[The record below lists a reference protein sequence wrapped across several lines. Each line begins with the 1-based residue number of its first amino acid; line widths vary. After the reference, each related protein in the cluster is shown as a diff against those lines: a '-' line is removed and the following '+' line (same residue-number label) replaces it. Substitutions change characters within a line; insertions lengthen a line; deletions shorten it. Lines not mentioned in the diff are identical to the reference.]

1 MIKIRIGKKMKGS
14 AVVILDDDSNMLLLL
29 RSEKS
34 RWMPKKWGLPGG
46 KVESGEETVEAA
58 IRETKEETSLRVQNL
73 SYLKDFSH
81 KAVDLFYTNDYDGD
95 VQIDFEHDDYEWVSR
110 ADVEQYDTTPRIVE
124 IFDWILKNE
133 RTND

>member
-1 MIKIRIGKKMKGS
+1 MKGS
-14 AVVILDDDSNMLLLL
+14 AVAILDDDSNMLLLL
-29 RSEKS
+29 RSAKS
-34 RWMPKKWGLPGG
+34 RWMPKKWWLPGG
-46 KVESGEETVEAA
+46 KVESGEEPEEAA
-58 IRETKEETSLRVQNL
+58 IRETKEEASLNIQNL
-73 SYLKDFSH
+73 TRLKEFSD

-110 ADVEQYDTTPRIVE
+110 ADIEQYDTTPRIVE

>member
-1 MIKIRIGKKMKGS
+1 MKGS
-14 AVVILDDDSNMLLLL
+14 AVAILDDDSNMLLLL

-46 KVESGEETVEAA
+46 KIESGETAEEAV
-58 IRETKEETSLRVQNL
+58 IRETKEEASLNIQNL
-73 SYLKDFSH
+73 TYLKDLSN
-81 KAVDLFYTNDYDGD
+81 KSVDLFYTTSYDGN

-110 ADVEQYDTTPRIVE
+110 ADVEQYDTTPGIVE

>member
-1 MIKIRIGKKMKGS
+1 MKGS
-14 AVVILDDDSNMLLLL
+14 AVVILDDNSSMLLLM
-29 RSEKS
+29 RSGKS

-46 KVESGEETVEAA
+46 KIETGETAEEAV
-58 IRETKEETSLRVQNL
+58 IRETKEETSLDIQNL
-73 SYLKDFSH
+73 TYLKDLSN
-81 KAVDLFYTNDYDGD
+81 KAVDLFYASSYDGN

-110 ADVEQYDTTPRIVE
+110 ADVEQYDTTPGIVE

>member
-1 MIKIRIGKKMKGS
+1 MIKIRVGKKMKGS
-14 AVVILDDDSNMLLLL
+14 AVAILDDDSNMLLLL

-46 KVESGEETVEAA
+46 KIESGETAEEAV
-58 IRETKEETSLRVQNL
+58 IRETKEEASLNIQNL
-73 SYLKDFSH
+73 TYLKDLSN
-81 KAVDLFYTNDYDGD
+81 KSVDLFYTTSYDGD

>member
-1 MIKIRIGKKMKGS
+1 MKGS
-14 AVVILDDDSNMLLLL
+14 AVAILDDNSSMLLLM
-29 RSEKS
+29 RSGKS

-46 KVESGEETVEAA
+46 KIETGETAEEAV
-58 IRETKEETSLRVQNL
+58 IRETKEETSLDIQNL
-73 SYLKDFSH
+73 TYLKDLSN
-81 KAVDLFYTNDYDGD
+81 KAVDLFYASSYDCN

-110 ADVEQYDTTPRIVE
+110 ADVEQYDTTPGIVE

>member
-1 MIKIRIGKKMKGS
+1 MKGS

-29 RSEKS
+29 RSAKS

-46 KVESGEETVEAA
+46 KVEAGEEPAETA
-58 IRETKEETSLRVQNL
+58 IRETKEETSLNIQNL
-73 SYLKDFSH
+73 IYLKDFSN
-81 KAVDLFYTNDYDGD
+81 KAVDLFYTPVYDGD

-110 ADVEQYDTTPRIVE
+110 AEVEQYDTTPRIVE

>member
-1 MIKIRIGKKMKGS
+1 MKGS
-14 AVVILDDDSNMLLLL
+14 AVAILDDDSNMLLLL

-58 IRETKEETSLRVQNL
+58 IRETKEETSLNIQNL
-73 SYLKDFSH
+73 TRLKDFSN
-81 KAVDLFYTNDYDGD
+81 KVVDLFYTADYDGD

-110 ADVEQYDTTPRIVE
+110 ADVEQYDTTPQIVE

-133 RTND
+133 RTNN

>member
-1 MIKIRIGKKMKGS
+1 MKGS
-14 AVVILDDDSNMLLLL
+14 AVAILDDDSSILLLL
-29 RSEKS
+29 RSAKS

-46 KVESGEETVEAA
+46 KIEPGEVPEEAA
-58 IRETKEETSLRVQNL
+58 IRETKEEANLNIQNL
-73 SYLKDFSH
+73 TYLKDLSN
-81 KAVDLFYTNDYDGD
+81 KAVDIFYASSYDGN

>member
-14 AVVILDDDSNMLLLL
+14 AVAILDDDSSMLLLL
-29 RSEKS
+29 RSAKS

-46 KVESGEETVEAA
+46 KVETGETSEEAA
-58 IRETKEETSLRVQNL
+58 IRETKEEANLNIQNL
-73 SYLKDFSH
+73 TYLKNLSN
-81 KAVDLFYTNDYDGD
+81 KTVDLFYVTSYDGN

-110 ADVEQYDTTPRIVE
+110 ADVEQYNTTPGIVE

-133 RTND
+133 RTNN

>member
-1 MIKIRIGKKMKGS
+1 MKGS

-29 RSEKS
+29 RSAKS

-46 KVESGEETVEAA
+46 KIETGETPEEAA
-58 IRETKEETSLRVQNL
+58 IREVKEEANL
-73 SYLKDFSH
+73 NVENLTYLKDLSD
-81 KAVDLFYTNDYDGD
+81 KWVDLFYTTDYDGD

>member
-1 MIKIRIGKKMKGS
+1 MKGS
-14 AVVILDDDSNMLLLL
+14 AVAILDDDSNMLLLL
-29 RSEKS
+29 RSGKS

-58 IRETKEETSLRVQNL
+58 IRETKEETSLNIQNL
-73 SYLKDFSH
+73 TRLKDFSN
-81 KAVDLFYTNDYDGD
+81 KVVDLFYTADYDGD

-110 ADVEQYDTTPRIVE
+110 ADVEQYDTTPQIVE

-133 RTND
+133 RTNN

>member
-1 MIKIRIGKKMKGS
+1 MKGS
-14 AVVILDDDSNMLLLL
+14 AVAILDDDSNMLLLL

-46 KVESGEETVEAA
+46 KVESGETSEQAA
-58 IRETKEETSLRVQNL
+58 IRETKEEANLNIQNL
-73 SYLKDFSH
+73 TYLKNLSN
-81 KAVDLFYTNDYDGD
+81 KAVDLFYVTSYDGN

-133 RTND
+133 RTNE

>member
-1 MIKIRIGKKMKGS
+1 MKGS
-14 AVVILDDDSNMLLLL
+14 AVAILDDDSNMLLLL

-46 KVESGEETVEAA
+46 KIESGETAEEAV
-58 IRETKEETSLRVQNL
+58 IRETKEEASLNIQNL
-73 SYLKDFSH
+73 TYLKDLSN
-81 KAVDLFYTNDYDGD
+81 KSVDLFYTTSYDGD

>member
-1 MIKIRIGKKMKGS
+1 MKGS

-29 RSEKS
+29 RSAKTH
-34 RWMPKKWGLPGG
+34 WMPKKWGLPGG
-46 KVESGEETVEAA
+46 KAETGETPVEAA
-58 IRETKEETSLRVQNL
+58 IRETKEETSLNIQNL
-73 SYLKDFSH
+73 TRLKDFSN
-81 KAVDLFYTNDYDGD
+81 KWVDLFYTADYDGD

>member
-1 MIKIRIGKKMKGS
+1 MKGS
-14 AVVILDDDSNMLLLL
+14 AVVILDDDSDMLLLL

-46 KVESGEETVEAA
+46 KIESGETAEEAA
-58 IRETKEETSLRVQNL
+58 VRETKEEANLNIQNL
-73 SYLKDFSH
+73 TYLKDLSN
-81 KAVDLFYTNDYDGD
+81 KSVDLFYTTSYDGN
-95 VQIDFEHDDYEWVSR
+95 VQIDFEHDDYEWVSHT
-110 ADVEQYDTTPRIVE
+110 DIEQYDTTPGIVE

>member
-29 RSEKS
+29 RSAKS

-46 KVESGEETVEAA
+46 KVEAGEEPAETA
-58 IRETKEETSLRVQNL
+58 IRETKEETSLNIQNL
-73 SYLKDFSH
+73 IYLKDFSN
-81 KAVDLFYTNDYDGD
+81 KAVDLFYTPVYDGD

-110 ADVEQYDTTPRIVE
+110 AEVEQYDTTPRIVE

>member
-29 RSEKS
+29 RSAKS

-46 KVESGEETVEAA
+46 KVEAGEEPAETA
-58 IRETKEETSLRVQNL
+58 IRETKEETSLNIQNL
-73 SYLKDFSH
+73 IYLKDFSN
-81 KAVDLFYTNDYDGD
+81 KAVDLFYTPVYDGD

-110 ADVEQYDTTPRIVE
+110 AEVEQYDRTPRIVE

>member
-14 AVVILDDDSNMLLLL
+14 AVAILDDDSNMLLLL
-29 RSEKS
+29 RSAKS

-58 IRETKEETSLRVQNL
+58 IRETKEETSLNIQNL
-73 SYLKDFSH
+73 TRLKDFSN
-81 KAVDLFYTNDYDGD
+81 KVVDLFYTADYDGD

-110 ADVEQYDTTPRIVE
+110 ADVEQYDTTPQIVE

>member
-1 MIKIRIGKKMKGS
+1 MKGS

-29 RSEKS
+29 RSAKS

-46 KVESGEETVEAA
+46 KVEAGEEPAETA
-58 IRETKEETSLRVQNL
+58 IRETKEETSLNIQNL
-73 SYLKDFSH
+73 IYLKDFSN
-81 KAVDLFYTNDYDGD
+81 KAVDLFYTPVYDGD

>member
-14 AVVILDDDSNMLLLL
+14 AVAILDDDSNMLLLL
-29 RSEKS
+29 RSAKS

-46 KVESGEETVEAA
+46 KVETGEEPVEAA
-58 IRETKEETSLRVQNL
+58 IRETKEEANLNVQNL
-73 SYLKDFSH
+73 TYLKDLSD
-81 KAVDLFYTNDYDGD
+81 KSVDLFYTTDYDGD

-110 ADVEQYDTTPRIVE
+110 ADVEQYDTTARIVE

>member
-1 MIKIRIGKKMKGS
+1 MKGS
-14 AVVILDDDSNMLLLL
+14 AVAILDDDSNMLLLL
-29 RSEKS
+29 RSAKS
-34 RWMPKKWGLPGG
+34 RWMPKRWGLPGG

-58 IRETKEETSLRVQNL
+58 IRETKEETSLNIQNL
-73 SYLKDFSH
+73 TRLKDFSN
-81 KAVDLFYTNDYDGD
+81 KVVDLFYTADYDGD

-110 ADVEQYDTTPRIVE
+110 ADVEQYDTTPQIVE